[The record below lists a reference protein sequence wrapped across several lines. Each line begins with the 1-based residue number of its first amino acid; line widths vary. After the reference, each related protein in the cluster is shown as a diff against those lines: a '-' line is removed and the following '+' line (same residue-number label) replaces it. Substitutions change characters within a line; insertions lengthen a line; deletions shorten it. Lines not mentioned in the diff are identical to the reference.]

1 MDKNK
6 IELALTGDQAIDLM
20 AAALAG
26 VPHAALAYSF
36 KLDEAEVQALIAAC
50 QEQGLSTWCQAQQA
64 RNDVPAKSPAPAPKV
79 NCTLVPDFI
88 LAAVQEVRAGMS
100 LSAAAQLF
108 HVAVSTL
115 SSQLLALQN
124 LGWEAWC
131 SQLQRTKPNLK
142 EVMNFR
148 RPANKRTS
156 AATNRALLSPQRRI
170 ALVALYWSHQL
181 TVKELTTRSQLS
193 HNHIWRLATK
203 IPQPSLMAWLL
214 QERECAAQNPLT
226 KEQKQFERAHP
237 LPAVELTTIPKFI
250 EEAVL
255 AVQRDGMSV
264 AQVARALAC
273 TQKQIKAWLTAA
285 QEQGMEAWAR
295 SLQPQRRPNTPHRSP
310 KHSGAFRIHIM
321 AALLSGKWG
330 RREVLELFGGAL
342 STVVGLRKQVQA
354 QGLYAWCAKMR
365 RFDQESPYAQ
375 ALRTADLKRK
385 WPELDFNHIIE
396 FRREALRVIKE
407 QGVSPQQAA
416 EVLGLEL
423 KQVEAWLKRPEAA
436 LVVTEPITPELSA
449 LLKRYAHSNY
459 SGKRRIELLGAA
471 LQGNKQVPYQLG
483 TRLKAKA
490 QEMGLYAW
498 CEEQRK
504 VDQYSAR
511 AQSLLREELEQ
522 APVNVDLDSIPA
534 FELAAVTAVI
544 SQGLLV
550 SHVAS
555 VLGLKLGKLRIK
567 YGKVRKQGYAQWLR
581 QFSAEV
587 RNLVG
592 VKVDGKA

>member
-255 AVQRDGMSV
+255 AVQRQRHKSKGWKPGPV
-264 AQVARALAC
+264 AYSLRAGQTHHIGHPSIVVPFVSTL
-273 TQKQIKAWLTAA
+273 WP
-285 QEQGMEAWAR
+285 R
-295 SLQPQRRPNTPHRSP
+295 S
-310 KHSGAFRIHIM
+310 
-321 AALLSGKWG
+321 
-330 RREVLELFGGAL
+330 
-342 STVVGLRKQVQA
+342 
-354 QGLYAWCAKMR
+354 
-365 RFDQESPYAQ
+365 
-375 ALRTADLKRK
+375 
-385 WPELDFNHIIE
+385 
-396 FRREALRVIKE
+396 
-407 QGVSPQQAA
+407 
-416 EVLGLEL
+416 
-423 KQVEAWLKRPEAA
+423 
-436 LVVTEPITPELSA
+436 
-449 LLKRYAHSNY
+449 
-459 SGKRRIELLGAA
+459 
-471 LQGNKQVPYQLG
+471 
-483 TRLKAKA
+483 
-490 QEMGLYAW
+490 
-498 CEEQRK
+498 
-504 VDQYSAR
+504 
-511 AQSLLREELEQ
+511 
-522 APVNVDLDSIPA
+522 
-534 FELAAVTAVI
+534 
-544 SQGLLV
+544 
-550 SHVAS
+550 
-555 VLGLKLGKLRIK
+555 
-567 YGKVRKQGYAQWLR
+567 
-581 QFSAEV
+581 
-587 RNLVG
+587 
-592 VKVDGKA
+592 